1 MIELLQKLLRAEN
14 LSFDEAREMI
24 LWIMSEEA
32 VPVKAAALLA
42 LLQAK
47 GTIPDEMA
55 GAASAMRERA
65 TKIQA
70 PENVIDTCSTGGN
83 GISTFNI
90 STCAAII
97 AAAAGAVVAKH
108 GNRSN
113 TRKSGS
119 AEVLE
124 MLGVNIGMGVEG
136 VQQCLDE
143 LGLCFCYAVNQHPA
157 MRFAGP
163 IRRELG
169 VPTVFNLLGPLTNP
183 AGAKRQLIGVPNQ
196 ALTRTI
202 AEVLKRLGSKQVL
215 VVHGEDGLCELTMS
229 GTTFVAELR
238 DGEIREYTV
247 TPEELGLERGDLDAI
262 RITEAEESAATIR
275 GILAGTEQGPAR
287 TIALMNT
294 AGALVVS
301 GVVDDLKTGVTLA
314 TEAIDSGNAQTI
326 LDALVEFTQQAA

>member
-1 MIELLQKLLRAEN
+1 M
-14 LSFDEAREMI
+14 F
-24 LWIMSEEA
+24 
-32 VPVKAAALLA
+32 
-42 LLQAK
+42 
-47 GTIPDEMA
+47 
-55 GAASAMRERA
+55 
-65 TKIQA
+65 
-70 PENVIDTCSTGGN
+70 
-83 GISTFNI
+83 F
-90 STCAAII
+90 
-97 AAAAGAVVAKH
+97 
-108 GNRSN
+108 
-113 TRKSGS
+113 
-119 AEVLE
+119 
-124 MLGVNIGMGVEG
+124 
-136 VQQCLDE
+136 
-143 LGLCFCYAVNQHPA
+143 
-157 MRFAGP
+157 
-163 IRRELG
+163 RELG

-301 GVVDDLKTGVTLA
+301 GVVDDLKTGVMLA
-314 TEAIDSGNAQTI
+314 TEAIDSGNAQTK